1 MTVHNSAW
9 YRQLNAGIDAKMEA
23 DGTVGNKRA
32 HWVATAEAL
41 EAIKDEDPE
50 VGALLMQLRAAS
62 TEELRLRGI
71 GHFLWVMRHRNNP
84 RLARVSACGA
94 ADLLPEPS
102 DEGLADKLIS
112 RMQRSAREPGK
123 GRVVRAMRRLTEP
136 RD

>member
-1 MTVHNSAW
+1 MSVHKSAW
-9 YRQLNAGIDAKMEA
+9 YRQLNNDIDAQMQA
-23 DGTVGNKRA
+23 AGTAGDKRA

-50 VGALLMQLRAAS
+50 VGALLMQLRAAA
-62 TEELRLRGI
+62 TDELRLRGI
-71 GHFLWVMRHRNNP
+71 GHFVWVMRHRNNP

-102 DEGLADKLIS
+102 DDGPLDHILG
-112 RMQRSAREPGK
+112 RMQKSARRPGSGRIARSA
-123 GRVVRAMRRLTEP
+123 RRLTER